1 MQYDRSDPIYYRD
14 RVNEV
19 SDWVDF
25 KEKEEYK
32 TRVHLLF
39 KKATMAVPYYVNLLE
54 EEDPYYDE
62 YYDDFCQQP
71 VFWKHGD
78 VDDVSYSD
86 NEDGEIEDYQ
96 YEFDL
101 Y

>member
-1 MQYDRSDPIYYRD
+1 MQYDKTNPIYFRD
-14 RVNEV
+14 RVNEL
-19 SDWVDF
+19 SEWVDIR
-25 KEKEEYK
+25 EKEENK
-32 TRVHLLF
+32 PWVHPMY
-39 KKATMAVPYYVNLLE
+39 KKATIAVPYYVNLLE

-78 VDDVSYSD
+78 VDEMSYSD
-86 NEDGEIEDYQ
+86 EEGEIEEYQ